1 MKKIALGLVGL
12 VAFAANAQ
20 QEVGRVI
27 SSTPVIQQVAVPR
40 QVCNAPQPVQRQSS
54 GGGALI
60 GAVVGGL
67 LGNTIGHGGG
77 RAAAT
82 GVGVIAGA
90 AVGDR
95 IEGQGQPQ
103 VAQQCY
109 TQTYYENR
117 TVGYNVMYEYAGR
130 QYNTQLPY
138 DPGQSIQLQVT
149 PVGAGSYPPPSAA
162 QPGGPAPFVTAP
174 PISYMPLDAGLVIAP
189 AAYMA
194 PVVYPRPYPISFGF
208 GYVHRHHR

>member
-1 MKKIALGLVGL
+1 MKKIALSLVGL
-12 VAFAANAQ
+12 AAFAAHAQ

-40 QVCNAPQPVQRQSS
+40 QVCNAQPVQQQSS

-103 VAQQCY
+103 MAQQCY

-130 QYNTQLPY
+130 QYSAQLPY
-138 DPGQSIQLQVT
+138 DPGPTIRVQVT
-149 PVGAGSYPPPSAA
+149 PVGAGDYPAPSAA
-162 QPGGPAPFVTAP
+162 RPGAPAPLVTAP
-174 PISYMPLDAGLVIAP
+174 PISYVPVDAGAVIVP

-194 PVVYPRPYPISFGF
+194 PVVYPRPYPISLSF
-208 GYVHRHHR
+208 GYVHHRRH